1 MKRRP
6 FRFKL
11 LTSLLLI
18 ILLACVLIY
27 LTGTSYIYKALIY
40 QHADID
46 DIDIFPLR
54 EVKRGENSLAWPQA
68 TEYNKVPLSD
78 TLRKTLEETE
88 SVAFLIIKNDSLIH
102 EEYWDVYT
110 DTTLSNPFSI
120 TKSIVS
126 LLVGAAIKD
135 GNIRS
140 VDQPVSDFL
149 PDFKEPQKSKI
160 TIKHLLQMTSGL
172 DFMESYSSPFNYTTE
187 AYYGTDLKG
196 LVKKL
201 KVIETPGTI
210 SRYKSGDTQ
219 VLGMVVSRATGKSL
233 SDYASEK
240 LWKKLGVQSA
250 AQWSLDHVDGVE
262 KAYCCFY
269 TNAHDLA
276 KIGKLVLQNGKY
288 NGEQLIDSAY
298 MQASFAPVG
307 LPDQRGNLTDYYGYS
322 WWLIQRG
329 GIQVNHARGL
339 AGQYLFIIPSENMIV
354 VRLGKKKASVKQNGV
369 SVDILIY
376 LDEVLKMMNKTKL
389 N

>member
-1 MKRRP
+1 MRQRP
-6 FRFKL
+6 FRFSLFTTIL
-11 LTSLLLI
+11 LVL
-18 ILLACVLIY
+18 LLACILIY
-27 LTGTSYIYKALIY
+27 LTGTTYIYKALLHR
-40 QHADID
+40 QADID
-46 DIDIFPLR
+46 DINIFPTR
-54 EVKRGENSLAWPQA
+54 EVKQGKNNVAWPRA
-68 TEYNKVPLSD
+68 TKYNKAPLSD
-78 TLRKTLEETE
+78 TLRKTLLETE
-88 SVAFLIIKNDSLIH
+88 SVAFLIIKNDSLVH
-102 EEYWDVYT
+102 EEYWDGYT
-110 DTTLSNPFSI
+110 DSTLSNPFSI

-135 GNIRS
+135 GHIRS
-140 VDQPVSDFL
+140 VNQPVSDFL
-149 PDFKEPQKSKI
+149 PEFKESEKSKI

-196 LVKKL
+196 LVGKL
-201 KVIETPGTI
+201 KVIETPGTV

-219 VLGMVVSRATGKSL
+219 VLGMLLSQATGRTL

-240 LWKKLGVQSA
+240 LWEKLGVESA
-250 AQWSLDHVDGVE
+250 AEWSLDHVEGVE

-269 TNAHDLA
+269 TNARDLA

-298 MQASFAPVG
+298 MQASFVPVG

-322 WWLIQRG
+322 WWLIHRG
-329 GIQVNHARGL
+329 GVQVNHARGL
-339 AGQYLFIIPSENMIV
+339 AGQYLFVIPSQNMIV
-354 VRLGKKKASVKQNGV
+354 VRLGKKRASVKQNGV

-376 LDEVLKMMNKTKL
+376 LDEVLKMMKN